1 MYSNHSLPPFKARP
15 LPLFNCTSPTAT
27 TGPAVCT
34 AADVIEQPVNL
45 GTLTSR
51 YVDAA
56 VEFVGRAKEAKK
68 PFFLYVPFSHVHH
81 PNFASKRWCN
91 TSKRGAVGDA
101 VQEIDHAIG
110 DLLLGVEA
118 HGLDENTL
126 WFFTSDNGAPLDN
139 DILGNGPLRDG
150 ECDRPYQPLAHTRLP
165 ALHQRLTIPWDPP
178 LRACWIPRV
187 FVFAHREVHYV

>member
-1 MYSNHSLPPFKARP
+1 
-15 LPLFNCTSPTAT
+15 
-27 TGPAVCT
+27 VCT

-68 PFFLYVPFSHVHH
+68 PFFLYVPFSHV
-81 PNFASKRWCN
+81 
-91 TSKRGAVGDA
+91 
-101 VQEIDHAIG
+101 
-110 DLLLGVEA
+110 
-118 HGLDENTL
+118 LDENTL

-187 FVFAHREVHYV
+187 FVFARREVHYV